1 MTDKPVWIIEPKESG
16 SGAGQQHP
24 VEENLGNNTSLL
36 AVADQPV
43 IRTAGSDIGDRTT
56 QTGTQTAGR
65 DPQQF
70 LDEIKKEKAI
80 LASLY
85 DTNGNLVDRTYQV
98 EGRQVPAAAY
108 RDYLVTKISTNY
120 QGAID
125 ASKANQYAGN
135 DARLANTQA
144 SAVQLMK
151 QLKDQYGIELP
162 TGYGGRLTT
171 FTVEQQ
177 MAATNNPGAKQ
188 VLQKLHDAITGH
200 VDAARNQNLPDRT
213 TMEYADFL
221 RSVGLTKQADN
232 LLKGIDANT
241 VTRNSAQYEQLAG
254 QIKNDFANQREQL
267 VPKDKD
273 PLVTLDE
280 AVKKLQSGD
289 TAGAE
294 AAFAKAYQQ
303 YDQLPKDKIQAEIK
317 RLTDAQAAIDKQM
330 KEMSDAGTLYPPQAA
345 AFEQQK
351 NQLTV
356 IQANWEQ
363 LKASKQTIELEH
375 AHYLLHQS
383 PDKNSV
389 ETRRQAQI
397 MLDDVRY
404 SEPGKIAMMIEFSMR
419 GEQRFTN
426 DLMLAA
432 EGKPQSAQAMK
443 QWGGSMAEAAR
454 LLQEADALKD
464 KDEKEASRKYQ
475 QARMNAENALG
486 FAQHIDVNEAK
497 FQVEQT
503 KKNIQR
509 IRDDE
514 KAKPAGERNEQKI
527 ALLDHMLKPKKDQD
541 PATMA
546 LLDNLLQPAEKID
559 QGKLQQLKAIL
570 KDDYSMMEVAQL
582 HATLAD
588 SQAREWAANSARML
602 MLQVDCNTGKA
613 ENNPLTKE
621 IEAHDPDGSFRAQM
635 NWDQVKDATRD
646 IAWYEHLW
654 NGVKDIGIGLISGL
668 VAVGTFVVVTGAS
681 VGWGAP
687 AGVAL
692 GLAAGT
698 ATYTALHAAAGDKI
712 TWWTPVEGVVA
723 SGAALATMG
732 TGGAIAGSFGKSA
745 LGRVGTYF
753 VAGMAGDATYNFGMG
768 GVRYGQ
774 GMYSDFGTAMKT
786 AALQTASDAPTVLL
800 TSALGGG
807 LKFGKGPYES
817 AFASQLGLNVNPSV
831 ARQVFSQWGAL
842 STAYLPAVAP
852 KFKTEAEISRYRQRM
867 IDAQNQENQP
877 K

>member
-16 SGAGQQHP
+16 TGAAKQP
-24 VEENLGNNTSLL
+24 VEDHSGNTPSLL
-36 AVADQPV
+36 SVADQPV
-43 IRTAGSDIGDRTT
+43 VRTAGSDAGDKTT
-56 QTGTQTAGR
+56 PAAQTAGR

-70 LDEIKKEKAI
+70 LDEIKQQKAT

-85 DTNGNLVDRTYQV
+85 DTNGNLVDKTYKV
-98 EGRQVPAAAY
+98 EGHEVPAAAY

-144 SAVQLMK
+144 SAVQLMQ

-162 TGYGGRLTT
+162 TGYGGKLTT
-171 FTVEQQ
+171 YTVEQQ
-177 MAATNNPGAKQ
+177 MAATTNPGAKQ
-188 VLQKLHDAITGH
+188 VLQQLHDAITGH
-200 VDAARNQNLPDRT
+200 TDAARNQNMPDHT

-232 LLKGIDANT
+232 LLKGIDSNT
-241 VTRNSAQYEQLAG
+241 VTRNSMQYEQLSD

-267 VPKDKD
+267 VPKDQD
-273 PLVTLDE
+273 PLVTLDD
-280 AVKKLQSGD
+280 AVKKLQAGD

-317 RLTDAQAAIDKQM
+317 RLTDAQDAIDKQV

-363 LKASKQTIELEH
+363 LKSSKQTIELEH
-375 AHYLLHQS
+375 AHYLLNQS
-383 PDKNSV
+383 PNKDSI
-389 ETRRQAQI
+389 ETRHKAQE

-404 SEPGKIAMMIEFSMR
+404 SENGKIAMMFEFSMR

-426 DLMLAA
+426 DLMLAG
-432 EGKPQSAQAMK
+432 EGKPQSAQAMQ
-443 QWGGSMAEAAR
+443 QWGKSMQEAAK

-464 KDEKEASRKYQ
+464 KDEKQASIKYQ

-486 FAQHIDVNEAK
+486 FAEHIDVNEAK
-497 FQVEQT
+497 YQEEQT

-509 IRDDE
+509 IRDEE

-546 LLDNLLQPAEKID
+546 LLDNLLQPPEKID
-559 QGKLQQLKAIL
+559 QGKLKQLKDIL

-582 HATLAD
+582 HATLSDA
-588 SQAREWAANSARML
+588 QAREFAANSARML

-621 IEAHDPDGSFRAQM
+621 IEDHDPDGSFRAQM
-635 NWDQVKDATRD
+635 DWGQVKDATRD
-646 IAWYEHLW
+646 IKWYEHLW
-654 NGVKDIGIGLISGL
+654 NGVKDIGIGIISGL

-692 GLAAGT
+692 GIAAG
-698 ATYTALHAAAGDKI
+698 AGVYTALHAAAGDNI
-712 TWWTPVEGVVA
+712 TWWTPVEGAVTSA
-723 SGAALATMG
+723 AALATMG
-732 TGGAIAGSFGKSA
+732 TGGAIAGSLGKST

-753 VAGMAGDATYNFGMG
+753 LAGMAGDATYNFGMG

-774 GMYSDFGTAMKT
+774 GVYSDFGTAMKSS
-786 AALQTASDAPTVLL
+786 ALQTAADAPMVLL
-800 TSALGGG
+800 TAGIAG
-807 LKFGKGPYES
+807 KFGAKPYQS
-817 AFASQLGLNVNPSV
+817 QFASQLGLEVNPSV

-842 STAYLPAVAP
+842 SVAYLPAVAP
-852 KFKTEAEISRYRQRM
+852 KLKTDAQLDRM
-867 IDAQNQENQP
+867 IDARNQRNQP

>member
-16 SGAGQQHP
+16 TGAAKQP
-24 VEENLGNNTSLL
+24 VEDHSGNTPSLL
-36 AVADQPV
+36 SVADQPV
-43 IRTAGSDIGDRTT
+43 VRTAGSDAGDKPAPAV
-56 QTGTQTAGR
+56 QTAGR

-70 LDEIKKEKAI
+70 LDEIKQQKAT

-85 DTNGNLVDRTYQV
+85 DTNGNLVDKTYKV
-98 EGRQVPAAAY
+98 EGHEVPAAAY

-125 ASKANQYAGN
+125 AAKANQYAGN

-144 SAVQLMK
+144 SAVQLMQ

-162 TGYGGRLTT
+162 TGYGGKLTT
-171 FTVEQQ
+171 YTVEQQ
-177 MAATNNPGAKQ
+177 MAATTNPGAKQ
-188 VLQKLHDAITGH
+188 VLQQLHDAITGH
-200 VDAARNQNLPDRT
+200 TDAARNQNMPDHT

-232 LLKGIDANT
+232 LLKGIDTNT
-241 VTRNSAQYEQLAG
+241 VTRNSMQYEQLSD

-267 VPKDKD
+267 VPKDQD
-273 PLVTLDE
+273 PLVTLDD
-280 AVKKLQSGD
+280 AVKKLQAGD

-317 RLTDAQAAIDKQM
+317 RLTDAQDAIDKQV

-375 AHYLLHQS
+375 AHYLLNQS
-383 PDKNSV
+383 PNKGTI
-389 ETRRQAQI
+389 ETRHKALE

-404 SEPGKIAMMIEFSMR
+404 SENGKIAMMFEFSMR
-419 GEQRFTN
+419 GEQRFSQ

-432 EGKPQSAQAMK
+432 EGKPQSAQAMQ
-443 QWGGSMAEAAR
+443 QWGGSMAEAAK

-464 KDEKEASRKYQ
+464 KDEKAASIKYQ

-486 FAQHIDVNEAK
+486 FAEHIDVNEAK
-497 FQVEQT
+497 YTEEQT

-509 IRDDE
+509 IRDEE

-559 QGKLQQLKAIL
+559 QAKLKQLKDIL

-588 SQAREWAANSARML
+588 SQAREFAANSARML

-621 IEAHDPDGSFRAQM
+621 IEDHDPDGSFRAQM
-635 NWDQVKDATRD
+635 DWGQVKEATRD

-654 NGVKDIGIGLISGL
+654 NGIKDIGIGIISGL

-712 TWWTPVEGVVA
+712 TWWTPVEGVVTSA
-723 SGAALATMG
+723 AALATMG
-732 TGGAIAGSFGKSA
+732 TGSAIAGSFGKSA
-745 LGRVGTYF
+745 VGRIGTYF

-774 GMYSDFGTAMKT
+774 GVYADFGTAMKSS
-786 AALQTASDAPTVLL
+786 ALQTAADAPMVLL
-800 TSALGGG
+800 TAGIA
-807 LKFGKGPYES
+807 GKVGAKPYQS
-817 AFASQLGLNVNPSV
+817 QFASQLGLDVNPSV

-842 STAYLPAVAP
+842 SVAYLPAVAP
-852 KFKTEAEISRYRQRM
+852 KFKTDAQLDRM
-867 IDAQNQENQP
+867 IDARNQRNQP